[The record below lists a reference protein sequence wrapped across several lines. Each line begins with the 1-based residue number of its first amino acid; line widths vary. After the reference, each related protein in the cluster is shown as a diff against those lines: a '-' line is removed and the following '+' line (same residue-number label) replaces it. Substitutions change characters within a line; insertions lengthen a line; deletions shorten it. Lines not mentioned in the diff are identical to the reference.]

1 MGSLRVLGTAAG
13 DVGITKAKQEMKT
26 FQRAARAIVLVG
38 AMIVGGSPAHVQA
51 EPFGQPISGWSLTQE
66 AVKGEWRVR
75 CRATRNRSGSTYRID
90 VYANWKWYVSVSPIP
105 RGLNGKYPKAHMN
118 LTDGP
123 IDTPAYTSGNLLVF
137 GPIED
142 FSLDAIA
149 QQGGGVAVVGPT
161 TVEVD
166 LGDNTSTVTN
176 SLVQCIQANS

>member
-1 MGSLRVLGTAAG
+1 MLGTAAG
-13 DVGITKAKQEMKT
+13 NGGITKAKQQMKT

-38 AMIVGGSPAHVQA
+38 AMIVGGSPAHAQV

-75 CRATRNRSGSTYRID
+75 CRATRNRSGTTYRID
-90 VYANWKWYVSVSPIP
+90 VYANWKWYVSVSPLP
-105 RGLNGKYPKAHMN
+105 RGLNGKYPKARMN

-149 QQGGGVAVVGPT
+149 QQGGGVAVAAAGQQRAGQGDDHPGP
-161 TVEVD
+161 
-166 LGDNTSTVTN
+166 GCPS
-176 SLVQCIQANS
+176 